1 MKKRIISFI
10 LPLIF
15 ILSGLFVGV
24 VPVVIPLVYQ
34 AENNDKI
41 SEYSEKVSRLTED
54 EREEVAHEMKTYNN
68 GGRSNFYT
76 ALDNETVISYIDIP
90 KINVYLP
97 VYKGTDDATL
107 DRGIGIMENTSLP
120 IGGMGSHCVL
130 SGHSGLTLRT
140 MFNSLDQLEVGDCFY
155 LHTYGY
161 TLSYRIYAV
170 RTVLPNE
177 VLFNISK
184 DEQRDLCTLMT
195 CTPQGVNTHRLL
207 VMGERTTEPTVISR
221 QQPSTALTTEETTA
235 QPLESTTTEPVQLEK
250 PRQVFPFTATMIVC
264 SIISVALE
272 VLGVICI
279 ICVCKT
285 IRKKDGGNECNT
297 R

>member
-15 ILSGLFVGV
+15 ILTGLIVGV

-41 SEYSEKVSRLTED
+41 AEYSEKVSRLTED
-54 EREEVAHEMKTYNN
+54 EREEVVNEMKTYNN

-221 QQPSTALTTEETTA
+221 QQPSTVTSTGETTTH
-235 QPLESTTTEPVQLEK
+235 PTESAAPEPVQPEK
-250 PRQVFPFTATMIVC
+250 SRQVFPFTATMIAC

-272 VLGVICI
+272 LVGVICI
-279 ICVCKT
+279 VRLCKT
-285 IRKKDGGNECNT
+285 IGKKDGDNECST
-297 R
+297 Q

>member
-1 MKKRIISFI
+1 MKRRIISFI

-24 VPVVIPLVYQ
+24 VPVVIPLAYQ
-34 AENNDKI
+34 ADNNDKI
-41 SEYSEKVSRLTED
+41 AEYSEKVSHLTEE
-54 EREEVAHEMKTYNN
+54 EREDVAHEMKIYNN

-170 RTVLPNE
+170 RTVLPDE
-177 VLFNISK
+177 VLVNINK
-184 DEQRDLCTLMT
+184 DEQRDLCTLLT

-272 VLGVICI
+272 LFGVVCI
-279 ICVCKT
+279 IRLCKT
-285 IRKKDGGNECNT
+285 IRKKDGENECNT
-297 R
+297 Q

>member
-1 MKKRIISFI
+1 MKRRIISLI

-15 ILSGLFVGV
+15 ILTGLIVGV
-24 VPVVIPLVYQ
+24 VPVVIPLAYQ

-41 SEYSEKVSRLTED
+41 AEYSEKVSYLTEE
-54 EREEVAHEMKTYNN
+54 EREYVAHEMKTYNN

-177 VLFNISK
+177 VLVNINR
-184 DEQRDLCTLMT
+184 DEQRDLCTLLT

-221 QQPSTALTTEETTA
+221 QQPSTVTSTGEATTKPTEDA
-235 QPLESTTTEPVQLEK
+235 ITEPVQIEK
-250 PRQVFPFTATMIVC
+250 PRQVFPFTATMIAC

-272 VLGVICI
+272 LVGVICI
-279 ICVCKT
+279 VRLCKT
-285 IRKKDGGNECNT
+285 IGKKDGDNECST
-297 R
+297 Q

>member
-1 MKKRIISFI
+1 MKRRIISLI

-15 ILSGLFVGV
+15 ILSGLIVGV
-24 VPVVIPLVYQ
+24 VPVVIPLVCQ
-34 AENNDKI
+34 AESNGI
-41 SEYSEKVSRLTED
+41 IAEYSEKVSYLTEE

-120 IGGMGSHCVL
+120 IGGVGSHCVL

-161 TLSYRIYAV
+161 TLSYRIYDV
-170 RTVLPNE
+170 RTVLPDE
-177 VLFNISK
+177 VLVNITK
-184 DEQRDLCTLMT
+184 DEQHDLCTLLT
-195 CTPQGVNTHRLL
+195 CTPQGVNSHRLL

-221 QQPSTALTTEETTA
+221 QQPSTAQATVKPTI
-235 QPLESTTTEPVQLEK
+235 PPSESAAPEPVRPEK
-250 PRQVFPFTATMIVC
+250 SRQVFPFTATMIAC

-272 VLGVICI
+272 LVGVICI
-279 ICVCKT
+279 VRLCKT
-285 IRKKDGGNECNT
+285 IGKKDGDNECST
-297 R
+297 Q

>member
-1 MKKRIISFI
+1 MKRRIISFI

-15 ILSGLFVGV
+15 ILSGLIVGV
-24 VPVVIPLVYQ
+24 VPVVIPLAFQ
-34 AENNDKI
+34 EENNGI
-41 SEYSEKVSRLTED
+41 IAEYSEKVSHLTEE
-54 EREEVAHEMKTYNN
+54 EREDVAHEMKTYNN

-76 ALDNETVISYIDIP
+76 ALDNETVVSYIDIP

-140 MFNSLDQLEVGDCFY
+140 MFNSLDQLELGDCFY

-170 RTVLPNE
+170 RTVLPDE

-184 DEQRDLCTLMT
+184 DEQRDLCTLLT
-195 CTPQGVNTHRLL
+195 CTPQGINTHRLL
-207 VMGERTTEPTVISR
+207 VMGERTTVPTVITR
-221 QQPSTALTTEETTA
+221 QQPSTTPTTGETTA
-235 QPLESTTTEPVQLEK
+235 QPTEDAIKPVQIEK
-250 PRQVFPFTATMIVC
+250 PRQVFPFTATMIAC
-264 SIISVALE
+264 SILSVALE

-279 ICVCKT
+279 IRVCKT
-285 IRKKDGGNECNT
+285 IGKKDGGNECNT

>member
-1 MKKRIISFI
+1 MIRKIISLI

-15 ILSGLFVGV
+15 ILSGLIVGV
-24 VPVVIPLVYQ
+24 VPVVIPLVCQ
-34 AENNDKI
+34 AENNGI
-41 SEYSEKVSRLTED
+41 IAEYSEKVSHLTED
-54 EREEVAHEMKTYNN
+54 EREEVAHEMKNYNN

-177 VLFNISK
+177 VLVNINR
-184 DEQRDLCTLMT
+184 DEQRDLCTLLT

-250 PRQVFPFTATMIVC
+250 PRQVFPFTATMIAC

-272 VLGVICI
+272 LVGVICI
-279 ICVCKT
+279 VRLCKT
-285 IRKKDGGNECNT
+285 LGKKDGDNECST
-297 R
+297 Q

>member
-1 MKKRIISFI
+1 MKRRIISLI

-15 ILSGLFVGV
+15 ILSGLIVGV

-54 EREEVAHEMKTYNN
+54 EREEVVNEMKTYNN

-120 IGGMGSHCVL
+120 IGGVGSHCVL

-184 DEQRDLCTLMT
+184 DEQRDLCTLLT
-195 CTPQGVNTHRLL
+195 CTPQGVNSHRLL
-207 VMGERTTEPTVISR
+207 VMGERTTEPTVITR
-221 QQPSTALTTEETTA
+221 QQPSTALTTEEATA
-235 QPLESTTTEPVQLEK
+235 QPTEGTTTEPVQLEK
-250 PRQVFPFTATMIVC
+250 PRQVFPFTATMIAC

-272 VLGVICI
+272 LLGVVCI
-279 ICVCKT
+279 IRLCKLLLS
-285 IRKKDGGNECNT
+285 
-297 R
+297 

>member
-1 MKKRIISFI
+1 MK
-10 LPLIF
+10 
-15 ILSGLFVGV
+15 
-24 VPVVIPLVYQ
+24 
-34 AENNDKI
+34 N
-41 SEYSEKVSRLTED
+41 
-54 EREEVAHEMKTYNN
+54 YNN

-161 TLSYRIYAV
+161 TLSYRIYDV
-170 RTVLPNE
+170 RTVLPDE
-177 VLFNISK
+177 VLVNITK
-184 DEQRDLCTLMT
+184 DEQRDLCTLLT
-195 CTPQGVNTHRLL
+195 CTPQGVNSHRLL
-207 VMGERTTEPTVISR
+207 VMGERVTGPTVISR
-221 QQPSTALTTEETTA
+221 QQASTAPPATEQASMPPATVVTTAPVTEE
-235 QPLESTTTEPVQLEK
+235 PK
-250 PRQVFPFTATMIVC
+250 QVFPFNTTMLIC
-264 SIISVALE
+264 SVVSVLLE
-272 VLGVICI
+272 ALGV
-279 ICVCKT
+279 VCL
-285 IRKKDGGNECNT
+285 IRLFKAVRKGTGEGK
-297 R
+297 

>member
-1 MKKRIISFI
+1 MRKREAFCF
-10 LPLIF
+10 PL
-15 ILSGLFVGV
+15 L
-24 VPVVIPLVYQ
+24 YQ
-34 AENNDKI
+34 LR
-41 SEYSEKVSRLTED
+41 V
-54 EREEVAHEMKTYNN
+54 
-68 GGRSNFYT
+68 
-76 ALDNETVISYIDIP
+76 
-90 KINVYLP
+90 
-97 VYKGTDDATL
+97 
-107 DRGIGIMENTSLP
+107 
-120 IGGMGSHCVL
+120 GSHCVL

-177 VLFNISK
+177 VVFNISK
-184 DEQRDLCTLMT
+184 DEQRDLCTLLT

-221 QQPSTALTTEETTA
+221 QQPSTTSSTGETTTH
-235 QPLESTTTEPVQLEK
+235 PTEGVTTEPVQIEK
-250 PRQVFPFTATMIVC
+250 PRQVFPFTATMIAC
-264 SIISVALE
+264 SILSVALE

-279 ICVCKT
+279 IRVCKT

>member
-1 MKKRIISFI
+1 MKRRIISLI

-15 ILSGLFVGV
+15 ILTGLIVGV
-24 VPVVIPLVYQ
+24 VPVVIPLAFQ
-34 AENNDKI
+34 AENNGI
-41 SEYSEKVSRLTED
+41 IAEYSEKVSHLTEE
-54 EREEVAHEMKTYNN
+54 EREDVAHEMKTYNN

-155 LHTYGY
+155 LHTYQYRYKKESWNAYHYGETITPGY
-161 TLSYRIYAV
+161 ISWIYDATYSDKCIYEARAV
-170 RTVLPNE
+170 LQTKNNGTAYSAWASFKLPY
-177 VLFNISK
+177 
-184 DEQRDLCTLMT
+184 
-195 CTPQGVNTHRLL
+195 
-207 VMGERTTEPTVISR
+207 
-221 QQPSTALTTEETTA
+221 
-235 QPLESTTTEPVQLEK
+235 
-250 PRQVFPFTATMIVC
+250 
-264 SIISVALE
+264 
-272 VLGVICI
+272 
-279 ICVCKT
+279 
-285 IRKKDGGNECNT
+285 
-297 R
+297 

>member
-1 MKKRIISFI
+1 MKRRIISFI

-15 ILSGLFVGV
+15 ILSGLIVGV
-24 VPVVIPLVYQ
+24 VPVVIPLVRQ
-34 AENNDKI
+34 AENNGI
-41 SEYSEKVSRLTED
+41 IAEYSEKVSHLTED
-54 EREEVAHEMKTYNN
+54 EREEVAHEMKNYNN

-161 TLSYRIYAV
+161 TLSYRIYDV
-170 RTVLPNE
+170 RTVLPDE
-177 VLFNISK
+177 VLVNITK
-184 DEQRDLCTLMT
+184 DEQRDLCTLLT
-195 CTPQGVNTHRLL
+195 CTPQGVNSHRLL
-207 VMGERTTEPTVISR
+207 VMGERVTGPTVISR
-221 QQPSTALTTEETTA
+221 QQASTAPPATEQASMPPATVVTTAPVTEE
-235 QPLESTTTEPVQLEK
+235 PK
-250 PRQVFPFTATMIVC
+250 QVFPFNTTMLIC
-264 SIISVALE
+264 SVVSVLLE
-272 VLGVICI
+272 ALGV
-279 ICVCKT
+279 VCL
-285 IRKKDGGNECNT
+285 IRLFKAVRKGTGEGK
-297 R
+297 